1 MSGPVKDQWLSDA
14 LDMVASLA
22 TFRGDQPRNLTPA
35 VVLASARPV
44 LRRLFTFERSAF
56 LLLDADGLGFHLVD
70 IDPPSSEMML
80 EQEMDALVAAGE
92 FAFAA
97 QRTAPVQVPTRT
109 VEGGTVLLHTLAT
122 RSRVLGMFF
131 GMADGSL
138 AETPDVHYKLLSIL
152 LGNLGSAL
160 ESCELYRELAEYS
173 EGLEQQV
180 EKRTHELVVSNQKAQ
195 AANRAKSEFLANM
208 SHELRT
214 PMNGVI
220 GMASLLLETDL
231 TPEQRDFAHTL
242 HHSANSLLSLLN
254 DILDLSKIEA
264 GRLVL
269 EPLPFDLRETLDDV
283 VALLG
288 TRAVEKGLTFV
299 ARIDPALPRRLV
311 GDRGRLRQVL
321 TNLVGNAVKFTSS
334 GTIEVRFSLQSRLP
348 GRVGLRLEV
357 QDSGIG
363 IPEAHRQ
370 HIFEKFTQADASTT
384 RRYGGTG
391 LGLAI
396 CRELVEIMGGSIG
409 VDAVE
414 GAGSTFHCS
423 FILPVADDQPPE
435 LPALAGQRILLA
447 VSHPG
452 ERAMLAELLAAE
464 GAAVREGEPWQ
475 AASEEIPV
483 VDHSLLPAA
492 ASLPRFVALVNPG
505 HRHELAGPSV
515 SRPIRRGDLLAALAG
530 SPTVRPNEPGVVVTQ
545 PPATGARILLVED
558 TVVNQK
564 VAVSMLKRL
573 GHSVE
578 IAQNGREAVERTALE
593 SFALVLMDC
602 QMPEMDGF
610 EATHHIRERERAGA
624 RRTPII
630 AMTAHAMQ
638 GDRERCL
645 AGGMDDYIPKPVRRE
660 ALEAVLQRWLPSDTR
675 DDPPPAPV
683 AALDSVIKGEVL
695 NGLREMERNGQEGL
709 FAELIQLFG
718 EQGRMLLDEVRNAAV
733 AGRQEDLAAR
743 LHAFKGT
750 AGSVGAER
758 LAECCREFEVA
769 APTLS
774 RSAALDLAERL
785 AGEFER
791 ARAALMQELASH
803 A

>member
-1 MSGPVKDQWLSDA
+1 MPGTAKEQWLSDA

-22 TFRGDQPRNLTPA
+22 TFRGDEPRNLTPA

-56 LLLDADGLGFHLVD
+56 LLLDADGLGFHLMDV
-70 IDPPSSEMML
+70 DPPSAEMML

-109 VEGGTVLLHTLAT
+109 MPGGTVLLHTLAT

-131 GMADGSL
+131 GMAEGSL

-173 EGLEQQV
+173 EGLEQLV
-180 EKRTHELVVSNQKAQ
+180 EKRTHELVLSNQKAQ

-231 TPEQRDFAHTL
+231 SPEQRDFAHTL

-269 EPLPFDLRETLDDV
+269 EPLPFDLQETLDDV

-288 TRAVEKGLTFV
+288 TKAVDKGLSFV

-334 GTIEVRFSLQSRLP
+334 GTVEVRLSLKSRTASM
-348 GRVGLRLEV
+348 VVFRLEV

-363 IPEAHRQ
+363 IPAAHRH

-396 CRELVEIMGGSIG
+396 CRELAEIMGGSIG
-409 VDAVE
+409 VDGEE
-414 GAGSTFHCS
+414 GVGSTFHCTFAMPIS
-423 FILPVADDQPPE
+423 QDQPAEP
-435 LPALAGQRILLA
+435 PALTGQRILLA

-452 ERAMLAELLAAE
+452 EREMLAELLRAE
-464 GAAVREGEPWQ
+464 GAVVREGEPSE
-475 AASEEIPV
+475 ATREEIPL
-483 VDHSLLPAA
+483 VDQAHLPAA
-492 ASLPRFVALVNPG
+492 ASLPRVVALVNPG
-505 HRHELAGPSV
+505 HRHELAGPAV
-515 SRPIRRGDLLAALAG
+515 SRPIRRDDLLAALTGA
-530 SPTVRPNEPGVVVTQ
+530 PAPRPNDPGVVATPSPVT
-545 PPATGARILLVED
+545 AARILLVED
-558 TVVNQK
+558 TLVNQK

-578 IAQNGREAVERTALE
+578 IAQNGREAVERTAGE
-593 SFALVLMDC
+593 SFAVVLMDC

-610 EATHHIRERERAGA
+610 EATRHIREREKGSS
-624 RRTPII
+624 RRTPIV

-660 ALEAVLQRWLPSDTR
+660 ALEAVLQRWLPSD
-675 DDPPPAPV
+675 PQAAVCSAPAAP
-683 AALDSVIKGEVL
+683 DSVISGEVL
-695 NGLREMERNGQEGL
+695 HGLRELEAAGQEGL
-709 FAELIQLFG
+709 LAELARLFG
-718 EQGRMLLDEVRNAAV
+718 DQGWMLLDEIRNAAL
-733 AGRQEDLAAR
+733 AGRVEELVAR
-743 LHAFKGT
+743 LHTFKGT
-750 AGSVGAER
+750 AGSVGAKR
-758 LAECCREFEVA
+758 LAECCREFELA
-769 APTLS
+769 APALS
-774 RSAALDLAERL
+774 RSASLDRVERL
-785 AGEFER
+785 ATEFER
-791 ARAALMQELASH
+791 ARTALLQEVASH